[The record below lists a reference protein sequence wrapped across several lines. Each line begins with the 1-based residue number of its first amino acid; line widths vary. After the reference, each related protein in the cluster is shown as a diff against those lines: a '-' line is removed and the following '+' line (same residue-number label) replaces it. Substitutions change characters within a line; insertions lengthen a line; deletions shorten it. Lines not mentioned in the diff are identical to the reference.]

1 MAGDHVGGQTSVCVH
16 LAASGLGEAGRSCRS
31 HCPAT
36 EPPGRIG
43 WVAPGGQGGH
53 PGRVGLADMAAA
65 YSPADL
71 APAPATACPA
81 RGAAPRPPGPQSLS
95 ASPTRSSQLRS
106 PRATPSPSSAGG
118 RRSTWTGP
126 QALTRGPCR
135 GLGTPQALPAGAV
148 HSVTTRVA
156 LAVGTLSRTP
166 PHDSPVR
173 SVRGAGPSPSD
184 ASPSRAADGLAF
196 ACAEGARAAP
206 GDVRATPRGRG
217 RSSEAHVSRGDPE
230 AQCAHAPPRAK
241 AGAG

>member
-1 MAGDHVGGQTSVCVH
+1 MGRAWR
-16 LAASGLGEAGRSCRS
+16 AGR
-31 HCPAT
+31 
-36 EPPGRIG
+36 
-43 WVAPGGQGGH
+43 APGARGSRRHGGCVQPCRLGTCTRDSL
-53 PGRVGLADMAAA
+53 PG
-65 YSPADL
+65 
-71 APAPATACPA
+71 

-126 QALTRGPCR
+126 QALTRGSCR

-156 LAVGTLSRTP
+156 LTVGTLSRTP

-230 AQCAHAPPRAK
+230 AQCAHARQEQRR
-241 AGAG
+241 GRG